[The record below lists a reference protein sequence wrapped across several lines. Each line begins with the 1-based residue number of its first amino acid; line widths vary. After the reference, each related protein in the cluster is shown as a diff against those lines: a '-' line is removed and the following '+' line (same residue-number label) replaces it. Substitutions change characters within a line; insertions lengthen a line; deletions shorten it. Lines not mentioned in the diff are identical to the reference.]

1 MAAPMTLSQYM
12 SLKGPEPTA
21 HVAYG
26 SAPSQYA
33 ELFKP
38 AGDGP
43 FPVVVLVHGGCWQ
56 TEYDGIKQFR
66 NISGALAAEG
76 IAVWNVEYRRVD
88 EAGGGFPGTQEDM
101 IAALD
106 ALVANAKSY
115 QLDLGRLAAVGHSA
129 GGYMVQWAAGRAR
142 IPSTSSLYRAHPLV
156 LHHVVSLGGINDLRA
171 WSGICGFEV
180 SKLTGTPS
188 AVRADVFRDTN
199 PAELIPNG
207 SHTVLI
213 TGELDEQV
221 PKETAFRF
229 AEKAKAS
236 GDSAE
241 VIVLPGASHFDE
253 AAATSPSWNTTLS
266 VIKNQLGMIPSV
278 R

>member
-1 MAAPMTLSQYM
+1 MAAPMTLTQYM

-21 HVAYG
+21 HIAYG

-38 AGDGP
+38 AGNGP

-66 NISGALAAEG
+66 NISSALAAEG

-101 IAALD
+101 MAALD

-115 QLDLGRLAAVGHSA
+115 QLDLGRLTAVGHSA

-142 IPSTSSLYRAHPLV
+142 IPSTSPLYRTRPLA
-156 LHHVVSLGGINDLRA
+156 LRHVVSLGGINDLRA
-171 WSGICGFEV
+171 WTGICGFEV
-180 SKLTGTPS
+180 SKLTGAPS
-188 AVRADVFRDTN
+188 AVRSDVFRDTN

-207 SHTVLI
+207 SRTVLI

-221 PKETAFRF
+221 PKETAFGF
-229 AEKAKAS
+229 AAKAKAA

>member
-1 MAAPMTLSQYM
+1 MAAPMTLTQYM

-21 HVAYG
+21 HIAYG

-38 AGDGP
+38 AGNGP

-142 IPSTSSLYRAHPLV
+142 IPSTSPLYRAQPLM

-171 WSGICGFEV
+171 WTGICGFEV
-180 SKLTGTPS
+180 SKLTGTPG
-188 AVRADVFRDTN
+188 AARADVFADTN

-213 TGELDEQV
+213 TGELDQLV
-221 PKETAFRF
+221 PTETAFRF
-229 AEKAKAS
+229 AAKAKAA

-253 AAATSPSWNTTLS
+253 AAATSPSWSTTLS
-266 VIKNQLGMIPSV
+266 VIKNQLGLIPSH
-278 R
+278 

>member
-1 MAAPMTLSQYM
+1 MAAPMTLTQYM

-21 HVAYG
+21 HIAYG

-38 AGDGP
+38 AGNGP

-66 NISGALAAEG
+66 NMSGALAAEG

-88 EAGGGFPGTQEDM
+88 ESGGGFPGTQEDM

-106 ALVANAKSY
+106 ALVANAKTH

-142 IPSTSSLYRAHPLV
+142 IPSTSPLYRAQPLA

-171 WSGICGFEV
+171 WTGICGFEV

-188 AVRADVFRDTN
+188 AVRADVFGDTN

-213 TGELDEQV
+213 TGELDQQV
-221 PKETAFRF
+221 PKETAFKF
-229 AEKAKAS
+229 AAKAKAA
-236 GDSAE
+236 GDPAE

-253 AAATSPSWNTTLS
+253 AAATSPSWKTTLS
-266 VIKNQLGMIPSV
+266 VIKGQLGMTSSG

>member
-1 MAAPMTLSQYM
+1 MAAPMTLTQYM

-21 HVAYG
+21 HIAYG

-38 AGDGP
+38 AGNGP

-56 TEYDGIKQFR
+56 TEYGGIKQFR

-106 ALVANAKSY
+106 ALVANAKTY
-115 QLDLGRLAAVGHSA
+115 QLDLEKLAAVGHSA
-129 GGYMVQWAAGRAR
+129 GGYMVQWAAGRGR
-142 IPSTSSLYRAHPLV
+142 IPSSSPLYRAQPLA
-156 LHHVVSLGGINDLRA
+156 LQHVVSLGGINDLRH
-171 WSGICGFEV
+171 WTGICGFEV

-188 AVRADVFRDTN
+188 AVRADVFADTN

-207 SHTVLI
+207 SQTVLI
-213 TGELDEQV
+213 TGELDQQV

-229 AEKAKAS
+229 AAKAKAA

-253 AAATSPSWNTTLS
+253 ATATSASWKTTLS
-266 VIKNQLGMIPSV
+266 VIKNQLQMTTD

>member
-1 MAAPMTLSQYM
+1 MAAPMTLAEYM

-21 HVAYG
+21 HIAYG
-26 SAPSQYA
+26 NAASQYA

-38 AGDGP
+38 MGTGP

-56 TEYDGIKQFR
+56 TEYGGIKQFR
-66 NISGALAAEG
+66 NMSGALAAEG

-88 EAGGGFPGTQEDM
+88 EEGGGFPGTQEDM

-106 ALVANAKSY
+106 ALAANAEHY
-115 QLDLGRLAAVGHSA
+115 RLDLGRLTAVGHSA
-129 GGYMVQWAAGRAR
+129 GGYMVQWAAGRSL
-142 IPSTSSLYRAHPLV
+142 IPSTSPLYRPQPLV

-171 WSGICGFEV
+171 WTGVCGFEV
-180 SKLTGTPS
+180 SKLTGSPG

-199 PAELIPNG
+199 PADLIPNG

-213 TGELDEQV
+213 TGELDQQV
-221 PKETAFRF
+221 PQETAFKF
-229 AEKAKAS
+229 AAKAKAA

-253 AAATSPSWNTTLS
+253 AAATSASWKTTLA
-266 VIKNQLGMIPSV
+266 VIKNQLDMTPAH
-278 R
+278 

>member
-1 MAAPMTLSQYM
+1 
-12 SLKGPEPTA
+12 
-21 HVAYG
+21 
-26 SAPSQYA
+26 
-33 ELFKP
+33 LFKP
-38 AGDGP
+38 AGNGP

-88 EAGGGFPGTQEDM
+88 EAGGGFPGTQQDM

-106 ALVANAKSY
+106 ALVANAKTH
-115 QLDLGRLAAVGHSA
+115 QLDLGRLTAVGHSA

-142 IPSTSSLYRAHPLV
+142 IPSTSPLYRAQPLI

-171 WSGICGFEV
+171 WTGICGFEV
-180 SKLTGTPS
+180 SKLTGTAS
-188 AVRADVFRDTN
+188 AGRTDVFGDTD

-207 SHTVLI
+207 SQTVLI
-213 TGELDEQV
+213 TGELDQQV

-229 AEKAKAS
+229 AAKAKAA

-253 AAATSPSWNTTLS
+253 AAATSPSWKTTLA
-266 VIKNQLGMIPSV
+266 VIKNQLGLTTD